1 MPQASVCASIG
12 CMFNLCI
19 VLVCV
24 VMWMWCAYELGLYN
38 LYSLKKKTMHAD
50 NPYKQS
56 GINTNE
62 EFSAHIVSF
71 PAMFYYVKHCINL
84 NEIRTFQKRIK
95 GN

>member
-1 MPQASVCASIG
+1 
-12 CMFNLCI
+12 
-19 VLVCV
+19 
-24 VMWMWCAYELGLYN
+24 
-38 LYSLKKKTMHAD
+38 MHAD

-71 PAMFYYVKHCINL
+71 PAMFYYVKLCINL
-84 NEIRTFQKRIK
+84 NEIPTFQKRIK